1 MAIYEGQPI
10 NGEIPAQITIKV
22 KEYPFSLTYMDLL
35 TYVMPE
41 LSLEKLTPAQTILK
55 AAAAKVSSFSVI
67 TYTTISTVIN
77 GITNSYTVDSND
89 VYDHTSINGHA
100 LGDFAAG
107 GLKAL
112 ALYNITGLSIKN
124 GVTVK
129 NGDKEVFMSDPEF
142 KLYFRFPK
150 LQLDDYGEFFTD
162 PVDLFLTIEAPE
174 KEPEPDSSDS
184 SSDDI
189 DRSGAEILPPNPYD
203 SPIGDKEV
211 PEHDIKDSSI
221 KTGEITVKDEFKS
234 YIYINSVSLDQLS
247 NPSPKNAHIKNRTLT
262 FDDNYVRIHFNEK
275 YMEPMDFSLHV
286 TLYNSDG
293 VGGKIIDKDIK
304 YEYTPNLSKVSG
316 NEYPRIQKMNTPNV
330 SYALLRTNP
339 KLTGNVKVVVD
350 SKNNIYLDTF
360 KVSTSLEQKRFR
372 HVKVNSNEYYGQTL
386 MTKYKDVPTTDFY
399 KIEDKCYNLFTTAQT
414 YNSQY
419 YDLYRYG
426 VKTNDDKMYS
436 ENFALL
442 APLCIKEVIPDFFV
456 VFKVDTAS
464 SDYDESWDDTKKMK
478 YFLKNGKVVKSYDM
492 RKDSILGE
500 YVRTIYNRSTEYPGD
515 GYLSYSETNHNRFI
529 GISVE
534 RGVVT
539 PAYESTFLAEN
550 IQSQVAMNDFIT
562 QGFER
567 NHLVS
572 KNIINFE
579 FMFNDTDEDLFS
591 ISTYFGMY
599 IRVNTEDEDFSCIE
613 RKELI
618 SIDEDSG
625 EETIEYMYEFDSSV
639 HTFPMKEGT
648 LSGDEVYSNYMYALT
663 TPKEFIRLN
672 EGVNFAPQMENYLL
686 KPYKNILS
694 TEVKKINSDICSS
707 FLTFKLNRLL
717 EIGDHIRIVDVKNQ
731 TIYEVVTT
739 NVDNYTDDRKIS
751 DVTTAYNRIASSF
764 YTIKYVSI
772 TIQSRKQAEAA
783 IGEGELSLENPMMA
797 DVIQTETEQLFY
809 AFKKFNSPAFAPF
822 KFEGNTITI
831 LGKVDSLM
839 FERICSPSGF
849 TEQQKAYLTEDDTED
864 DTIEFFNGMYANK
877 IILNI
882 DDLSWQF
889 SKYVYLY
896 PLYFEVVGNRMAH
909 AMAFMKLS
917 NIGDN
922 YIYSVTAPA
931 DDIFDY
937 KTLVYDSYDSSGNI
951 VSTKYEKIP
960 VVTFKQDASGNI
972 DLKADS
978 ANYIPS
984 FYNDGNVFLN
994 LREPY
999 LQNNTFNL
1007 YNSYPLNSGICSFFN
1022 LKDFDF
1028 EVLDNESKISASDS
1042 NEEIG
1047 NPGEF
1052 TETTIFNEVLDK
1064 EEDMES
1070 VSDINDRKFFYYN
1083 VDGSIPEDFYPINT
1097 AKIFYH
1103 TSADK
1108 HAVRIM
1114 NQDGSYPVRDQLDWD
1129 NIILYHPL
1137 LKGTSL
1143 TDYSKY
1149 LADYVFQ
1156 YAIYGTTQY
1165 ADDENGVNTNL
1176 WNATQI
1182 LNGLFYI
1189 PHEEGNPVDG
1199 IYPSHEPSIVDEE
1212 NVYTVG
1218 GLSTSVVYY
1227 TTDFEMTAPG
1237 EEDIDPETEEPL
1249 QWWQLDA
1256 NQPTAG
1262 TLDGFFNL
1270 YAAGRIDASTTR
1282 AYVEAVTE
1290 YNLTT
1295 GSVWDDSDIRRYVTE
1310 SNSYRSMY
1318 DYITPGNPK
1327 QLTIWQLLYVLGGW
1341 DTIGALFPNPTTA
1354 RIDNKYSSTTL
1365 RTSSEENIK
1374 DYIDKHRSFYYDKEN
1389 DEYDIT
1395 KNRESTKYFNN
1406 LFENNHIRSDISLTS
1421 PHACK
1426 WKGVGTDARGESMRV
1441 MHDFKIKDHETGE
1454 WVSVLN
1460 DASSYFAS
1468 GTDTYSNYLGF
1479 LSYPKKSEYYPG
1491 DKKYISGSLNSLTR
1505 DPENPDSKLG
1515 ITEKQYILS
1524 GNGSLEDILYSKSD
1538 SENRFSV
1545 AYNAGEDMIEF
1556 ISSGVKFRLKTN
1568 NNDALNLNNYNGYSA
1583 VFVSLPDVNRD
1594 YPKSTEL
1601 IIDEI
1606 KKEIMLIWY
1615 QPTNTFKFGKVY
1627 ENIPNNYDLLNSI
1640 FFDRY
1645 VCRISHEETLRDISC
1660 ISENNINLMLVKDEA
1675 GYQNEPVYDRSGN
1688 PTGYFGKRLCRKEA
1702 GIWLGSID
1710 DNLGYSKYNHIVL
1723 TGELYPYTP
1732 ELPEDSSALYG
1743 YYSHKNYLTAV
1754 KPYLWHNEF
1763 HELATNTSI
1772 HNYCHDY
1779 NPSIESF
1786 LITDDPTAIPNKIG
1800 SFSDLKNA
1808 VNSCSIFVKTAEGKK
1823 DYTTFDNL
1831 LNITVIEPIKY
1842 IKYEGL
1848 GLETERPDKKKE
1860 VELGYVHPS
1869 YIEPVTIDMF
1879 NFNYNAKPVSET
1891 SGDEESSSEDS
1902 ETQGLEELFEKSF
1915 DGGNIVLS
1923 KVNPINQ
1930 IWFNKYTEEFN
1941 YCIKKV
1947 EKNGDQVVYKTKTSL
1962 GFDHNISIMKNS
1974 WNTRLYR
1981 NYSTTSRD
1989 VEQFEYVAGYKTG
2002 YELKTFIYSRGIN
2015 LNGADGNTVEIT
2027 SWKNTEISSKNGY
2040 IRLDITDSLVYNI
2053 LFRDAFNKY
2062 WKYLNLSDNT
2072 YKINYIKNTILP
2084 LININ
2089 NKTKFV
2095 LYKSPNLTKSLVFNS
2110 ELNEDE
2116 AIMITNYKNELK
2128 YENGKYYMY
2137 VYPEETSQYY
2147 AKMIINL

>member
-1 MAIYEGQPI
+1 MAYYNGQPI
-10 NGEIPAQITIKV
+10 NGEIPKHKILSIEA
-22 KEYPFSLTYMDLL
+22 YPLSLSYVDLL
-35 TYVMPE
+35 TAVTPE
-41 LSLEKLTPAQTILK
+41 LANENLTPAQAILK
-55 AAAAKVSSFSVI
+55 AAAEKVSAFSVI

-77 GITNSYTVDSND
+77 GITNSYTVDTDD
-89 VYDHTSINGHA
+89 VYSHTSINNHS

-112 ALYNITGLSIKN
+112 ALYNITGMTINNINES
-124 GVTVK
+124 T
-129 NGDKEVFMSDPEF
+129 DDYDPEVSF
-142 KLYFRFPK
+142 YFRFPK
-150 LQLDDYGEFFTD
+150 LKIDEYGEFYTD
-162 PVDLFLTIEAPE
+162 PVDYYLTVIAPSKK
-174 KEPEPDSSDS
+174 KEEEDGEEGGDG
-184 SSDDI
+184 SDDI
-189 DRSGAEILPPNPYD
+189 DRSGAEIVPPNPYD
-203 SPIGDKEV
+203 SVIPDKEV

-221 KTGEITVKDEFKS
+221 ETGNIVVEDEHKS
-234 YIYINSVSLDQLS
+234 YIYLNSVSLDQFT
-247 NPSPKNAHIKNRTLT
+247 NPSPKNAHIKNNMLT
-262 FDDNYVRIHFNEK
+262 SKDRYIRVHFNEK
-275 YMEPMDFSLHV
+275 YMEPMEFSLHV
-286 TLYNSDG
+286 ILHDDDG
-293 VGGKIIDKDIK
+293 SGSNTTERDITFA
-304 YEYTPNLSKVSG
+304 YTPNLSSVSG
-316 NEYPRIQKMNTPNV
+316 NDYPRIQKMNTPNV

-456 VFKVDTAS
+456 VFKVDTS
-464 SDYDESWDDTKKMK
+464 NSEYDETWDDTKKMK

-599 IRVNTEDEDFSCIE
+599 IRVNTEDEDFSCIGRTE
-613 RKELI
+613 MV
-618 SIDEDSG
+618 STDEDSG
-625 EETIEYMYEFDSSV
+625 EEKIEYRYEFDSSV
-639 HTFPMKEGT
+639 HTFAMKEGT
-648 LSGDEVYSNYMYALT
+648 LSEDEVYSNYMYALT

-672 EGVNFAPQMENYLL
+672 EGVSYSPQMEKYLL

-694 TEVKKINSDICSS
+694 TEVKKIDSSMCKS
-707 FLTFKLNRLL
+707 FLSFKLNRLL
-717 EIGDHIRIVDVKNQ
+717 EIGDHIRIVDIKNK

-751 DVTTAYNRIASSF
+751 DVTTAYNRVASAS

-783 IGEGELSLENPMMA
+783 IGTGELSLENPMMT
-797 DVIQTETEQLFY
+797 DVIMAETEQLFY
-809 AFKKFNSPAFAPF
+809 AFKKFNSPSFAPF
-822 KFEGNTITI
+822 RFEGNTITI
-831 LGKVDSLM
+831 LGKEDSLM

-849 TEQQKAYLTEDDTED
+849 TEQQKAYLVEDNTEDDTL
-864 DTIEFFNGMYANK
+864 EFFNGIYANK

-882 DDLSWQF
+882 DDITWQF

-917 NIGDN
+917 NIGDK
-922 YIYSVTAPA
+922 YIYSVAQPT

-951 VSTKYEKIP
+951 ISTKYEKIP
-960 VVTFKQDASGNI
+960 VVSFEQTSSGTIELTTGNT
-972 DLKADS
+972 
-978 ANYIPS
+978 NYVPS

-994 LREPY
+994 LRDPY

-1007 YNSYPLNSGICSFFN
+1007 YNAYPLNSGICSFFN

-1042 NEEIG
+1042 DEKIG
-1047 NPGEF
+1047 HPGEF
-1052 TETTIFNEVLDK
+1052 TNTTIFNEVLDK
-1064 EEDMES
+1064 E
-1070 VSDINDRKFFYYN
+1070 SDLEAVDDANGRKFFYYN
-1083 VDGSIPEDFYPINT
+1083 VDGTIPEGFYPINN
-1097 AKIFYH
+1097 AKIIYH
-1103 TSADK
+1103 TTANK
-1108 HAVRIM
+1108 HAVRLM
-1114 NQDGSYPVRDQLDWD
+1114 NEDGSYPTRDFIDWD
-1129 NIILYHPL
+1129 NTILYHPL
-1137 LKGTSL
+1137 LKDTGL
-1143 TDYSKY
+1143 TDYSRY

-1156 YAIYGTTQY
+1156 YSLRGNTLFT
-1165 ADDENGVNTNL
+1165 DDDNGVNIHNL
-1176 WNATQI
+1176 TATEI

-1189 PHEEGNPVDG
+1189 PHEEGEQEEVH
-1199 IYPSHEPSIVDEE
+1199 PSHEPSYVDDV
-1212 NVYTVG
+1212 NVYTQG
-1218 GLSTSVVYY
+1218 GLATPVIYY
-1227 TTDFEMTAPG
+1227 TVDFKMTEPTA
-1237 EEDIDPETEEPL
+1237 EDVDPETGEQL
-1249 QWWQLDA
+1249 QWWQLAA
-1256 NQPTAG
+1256 NQPESG

-1270 YAAGRIDASTTR
+1270 YASNRLNAAMTR
-1282 AYVEAVTE
+1282 NYVEAVTE

-1295 GSVWDDSDIRRYVTE
+1295 GSVWDEYDINKFVTMSHIYRR
-1310 SNSYRSMY
+1310 SY
-1318 DYITPGNPK
+1318 DFITPGDPN
-1327 QLTIWQLLYVLGGW
+1327 QLTIWQLLYTLGGW
-1341 DTIGALFPNPTTA
+1341 DTVGALFPNPTTA
-1354 RIDNKYSSTTL
+1354 RIDNKYSTTAL

-1441 MHDFKIKDHETGE
+1441 MHDFKVKDHYTGE
-1454 WVSVLN
+1454 WVPVLN
-1460 DASSYFAS
+1460 DSSSYFAC

-1479 LSYPKKSEYYPG
+1479 LSYSKKNKYYPD
-1491 DKKYISGSLNSLTR
+1491 DKKYISGSLNSLTK
-1505 DPENPDSKLG
+1505 DPQNPESKLG

-1524 GNGSLEDILYSKSD
+1524 GNGSLEDILYSASD
-1538 SENRFSV
+1538 SDNRFSV

-1601 IIDEI
+1601 IIDEV

-1627 ENIPNNYDLLNSI
+1627 EDIPNNYDLFNSI

-1645 VCRISHEETLRDISC
+1645 VCRINHEEALRNISC
-1660 ISENNINLMLVKDEA
+1660 ISENNLNLMLVKDEA
-1675 GYQNEPVYDRSGN
+1675 NYGSEPVYDNSGN

-1710 DNLGYSKYNHIVL
+1710 DDLSYSKYNHIVL
-1723 TGELYPYTP
+1723 TGELYPHTP
-1732 ELPEDSSALYG
+1732 EVPEDSSALYG
-1743 YYSHKNYLTAV
+1743 YYSHENYLTAV
-1754 KPYLWHNEF
+1754 NPYLWHNEF
-1763 HELATNTSI
+1763 HELATNNSL
-1772 HNYCHDY
+1772 HNFCHDY
-1779 NPSIESF
+1779 NPSVESF

-1808 VNSCSIFVKTAEGKK
+1808 VKSCSIFVKTAEGKK

-1860 VELGYVHPS
+1860 IELGYVHPS

-1879 NFNYNAKPVSET
+1879 NFNYNAKPSSDSE
-1891 SGDEESSSEDS
+1891 DEESSSS
-1902 ETQGLEELFEKSF
+1902 ESDGTGLEEIFEKSF

-2027 SWKNTEISSKNGY
+2027 SWKNTEISNKNGY

-2053 LFRDAFNKY
+2053 LFRDAFNKH

-2116 AIMITNYKNELK
+2116 SVMITNYKNELK

-2137 VYPEETSQYY
+2137 IYPEETSQYY
-2147 AKMIINL
+2147 AKMIIDL